1 MSSREM
7 RRLIESIEAA
17 QVSEER
23 REALPGDGSFVATF
37 IDFYNDEDSDDTGV
51 TTDELVRKAMK
62 MGGGDPEKSSN
73 ALYKLTSQE
82 HPGGGTAYGDTDLA
96 DGLKAAMVMDKF
108 VAAYPDAKD
117 IAKQAWKNTGGNLS
131 HMGDEMY
138 DLTTK
143 NGHGDTDLASAFNA
157 MAGIRD

>member
-23 REALPGDGSFVATF
+23 REALPGDGSFVSTF
-37 IDFYNDEDSDDTGV
+37 IDFYGDDDPMDTGV
-51 TTDELVRKAMK
+51 STEELIRKAIK
-62 MGGGDPEKSSN
+62 MGGGDPEKSSM
-73 ALYKLTSQE
+73 ALYDLTRKES
-82 HPGGGTAYGDTDLA
+82 GGSYGDTDLS
-96 DGLKAAMVMDKF
+96 DGLKAYMVMDKF

-117 IAKQAWKNTGGNLS
+117 IAKKAWKNTGGNLS

-143 NGHGDTDLASAFNA
+143 NGHGDTDLVSAFNA
-157 MAGIRD
+157 MAGIED